1 MQDRNEFQ
9 LHTHRIEPARQ
20 HYAQANSKPKPRF
33 PVWLALLV
41 IVACIGIAGRFAS

>member
-1 MQDRNEFQ
+1 MQDRNEYQ
-9 LHTHRIEPARQ
+9 QTPRLAPLRQ
-20 HYAQANSKPKPRF
+20 HYAQANAAKKPHI